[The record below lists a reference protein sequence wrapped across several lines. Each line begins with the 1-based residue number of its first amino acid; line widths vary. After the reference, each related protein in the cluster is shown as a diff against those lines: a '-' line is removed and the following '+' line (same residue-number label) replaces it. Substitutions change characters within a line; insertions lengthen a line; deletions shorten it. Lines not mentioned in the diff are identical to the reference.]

1 LTLVDADDWRDR
13 TGLIFGSCGLQRG
26 VIIEIMSDVDQP
38 NSESIDQPVAE
49 SEAPAVAELQEQLAQ
64 TQAQAT
70 EYLDQARRAMAELSN
85 ARRRMQREM
94 DEVRA
99 SAAERILE
107 RLLPVIDDVERA
119 FANVPADQVDSDW
132 VNGFR
137 MIQRKLASL
146 LESEGVSLIPAEGQP
161 FDPSIHYAVTHE
173 EAEDF
178 DDGQIIAQVAAGYR
192 LNDKVLRPA
201 WVRVAKGA

>member
-1 LTLVDADDWRDR
+1 MTD
-13 TGLIFGSCGLQRG
+13 T
-26 VIIEIMSDVDQP
+26 DQP
-38 NSESIDQPVAE
+38 NNESIDQPVAE
-49 SEAPAVAELQEQLAQ
+49 PEAPTVVELQEQLS
-64 TQAQAT
+64 QAQAQAS
-70 EYLDQARRAMAELSN
+70 EYLDQARRATADLSN

-99 SAAERILE
+99 SASERVLE
-107 RLLPVIDDVERA
+107 RLLPVVDDVERA

-137 MIQRKLASL
+137 MIQRKLWSL
-146 LESEGVSLIPAEGQP
+146 LETEGVTTVPAAGLP
-161 FDPSIHYAVTHE
+161 FDPGIHYAVTHE

-178 DDGQIIAQVAAGYR
+178 EDGQIIAEVAPGYR

-201 WVRVAKGA
+201 MVRVAKGTYRNE